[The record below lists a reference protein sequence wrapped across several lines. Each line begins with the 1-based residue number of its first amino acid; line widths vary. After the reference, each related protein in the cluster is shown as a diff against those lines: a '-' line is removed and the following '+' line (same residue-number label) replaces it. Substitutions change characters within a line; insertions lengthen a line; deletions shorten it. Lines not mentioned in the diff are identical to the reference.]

1 MSNVNS
7 KIHNIYYDKN
17 KENLYGSIN
26 KLHKALKNE
35 KISQKKIEAWLRS
48 QPAYTLHYPVK
59 TKFPRNHYLV
69 QKIDQLWEI
78 DLCDLKMFKKYNDG
92 YTFLLT
98 VIDVFSKFPTIASTN
113 KAAVIERFNRTLKEK
128 MFKFFTESSS
138 KRYIDILPQ
147 LVKSYNVSVHSTTK
161 FRPAEVQPKHTTEIY
176 NNFKKR
182 FKKDPKL
189 FVDIFVGDLV
199 RVRRKK
205 ATFEHG
211 YTEKWTKEIF
221 IVDKVINRE
230 PYPLFVLHDLK
241 GKEINGRF
249 YYQELQKVYV

>member
-1 MSNVNS
+1 M
-7 KIHNIYYDKN
+7 DT
-17 KENLYGSIN
+17 ENLYGSIS
-26 KLHKALKNE
+26 KLHKALKHD
-35 KISQKKIEAWLRS
+35 KISLKKIQAGLRS
-48 QPAYTLHYPVK
+48 QPTYTLHHPVK

-78 DLCDLKMFKKYNDG
+78 DL
-92 YTFLLT
+92 
-98 VIDVFSKFPTIASTN
+98 SSTN
-113 KAAVIERFNRTLKEK
+113 KAAVVERFNRTLKEK
-128 MFKFFTESSS
+128 MFRFFTESSS

-147 LVKSYNVSVHSTTK
+147 LVKSYNISVHSTTK
-161 FRPAEVQPKHTTEIY
+161 FRPAEVELKHTKEIY

-182 FKKDPKL
+182 FQKDPKL

-221 IVDKVINRE
+221 IVNKIINRE

-241 GKEINGRF
+241 GKEISGRF
-249 YYQELQKVYV
+249 YFQELQKVYV